1 MSTKY
6 PQLKVEKRKLTGRKV
21 KSLRKEGILVANL
34 YGKEIKSLALQ
45 LPQKDFLKIFGDVG
59 ETGLVELVV
68 TGEKKP
74 RVVLVHNLQRE
85 PVDQNL
91 IHIDFRQVDLKQKI
105 TAMVPVEMLG
115 EAPGVAAG
123 GVLVQLLNEIEVE
136 ALPADLPEKLTV
148 KIAPLAK
155 IGDTLAIENLIYD
168 KTKVRLKVEDSKALV
183 VKIEAPAKEEVEVKP
198 AAEAVPAEGEAAK
211 PEEGEKP
218 AEGAKPTEAKPKEE
232 SKAEKAAEAPKKEEK
247 K

>member
-136 ALPADLPEKLTV
+136 ALPADLPEKIIV
-148 KIAPLAK
+148 KIDKLDK
-155 IGDTLAIENLIYD
+155 IGDAFTVADLIYD
-168 KTKVRLKVEDSKALV
+168 KTKVQLKTDDATALV

-198 AAEAVPAEGEAAK
+198 AAEVAPAEGVEGTAVPAEAEKAK
-211 PEEGEKP
+211 EEG
-218 AEGAKPTEAKPKEE
+218 
-232 SKAEKAAEAPKKEEK
+232 KAEKAAAEPEKEEK
-247 K
+247 R